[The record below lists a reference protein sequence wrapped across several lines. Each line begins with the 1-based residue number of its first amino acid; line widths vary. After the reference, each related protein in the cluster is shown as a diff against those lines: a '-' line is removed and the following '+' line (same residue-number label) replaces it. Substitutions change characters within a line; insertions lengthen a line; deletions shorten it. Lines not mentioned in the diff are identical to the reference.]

1 VIDIIVL
8 LAAGL
13 LAMRVRRSVGIAL
26 CLAALTYTV
35 FA

>member
-1 VIDIIVL
+1 MIDVCIL

-26 CLAALTYTV
+26 CLAATTYV
-35 FA
+35 VMA